1 MSDELDAI
9 RKTLQAHTDE
19 LQKRS
24 GIDAAILL
32 VLSVMARDL
41 NLTANPDKTIEKLKT
56 TFLFSRLQDKEIEAA
71 IKALEMIL
79 KSRNHSL

>member
-1 MSDELDAI
+1 MSEELDAI
-9 RKTLQAHTDE
+9 RKTLQAHADE

-32 VLSVMARDL
+32 LLSVVARDL

-56 TFLFSRLQDKEIEAA
+56 TFLFSRLQDKEIDAA

-79 KSRNHSL
+79 KSQNHSL

>member
-1 MSDELDAI
+1 MSEELDAI
-9 RKTLQAHTDE
+9 RKTLQAHADE

-32 VLSVMARDL
+32 VLTVMAREL
-41 NLTANPDKTIEKLKT
+41 NLTAHPDKTIETLKT
-56 TFLFSRLQDKEIEAA
+56 SFLFSRLQDKEIEAA

>member
-1 MSDELDAI
+1 MSDELEAI

-24 GIDAAILL
+24 GIDAAMLL
-32 VLSVMARDL
+32 VLSVVARNL
-41 NLTANPDKTIEKLKT
+41 HLTATPDKTIENLKT
-56 TFLFSRLQDKEIEAA
+56 SFLFSRLQDKEIEAA

>member
-1 MSDELDAI
+1 HS
-9 RKTLQAHTDE
+9 DE

-24 GIDAAILL
+24 GIDAAVLL
-32 VLSVMARDL
+32 VLSVVAREL
-41 NLTANPDKTIEKLKT
+41 HLTTHPDETIEKLKT
-56 TFLFSRLQDKEIEAA
+56 SFLFSRLQDKEIETA

>member
-1 MSDELDAI
+1 MSEELDAI
-9 RKTLQAHTDE
+9 RKTLQAHADE

-32 VLSVMARDL
+32 LLSVVARDL

-56 TFLFSRLQDKEIEAA
+56 TFLFSRLQDKEIDAA

>member
-9 RKTLQAHTDE
+9 RSTLQAHADE
-19 LQKRS
+19 LQRRS

-32 VLSVMARDL
+32 ILSVVARQL
-41 NLTANPDKTIEKLKT
+41 NLTEEPDQTIEKLKT
-56 TFLFSRLQDKEIEAA
+56 TFLFSRLEDKEIEAA